1 MKKMAH
7 EQMCDL
13 MVVEKAAEDN
23 DEEEENPKD
32 GCFLSKKQGGT
43 KGTMQ
48 GTKHNVATNTATC
61 RGTNTNMDWTVQED
75 TNNETVLSGENQ
87 RKGKNQTWGRRLVSS
102 ILMSRTKK
110 KQQAQIQQGVD
121 CPILSHRTLV
131 YRKGSKTDS
140 FSKGIDTSRN
150 SSNNLEENEDRQQQQ
165 QQQQQKGQHI
175 LNLEDFHLQLA
186 MAMSLEHEEERKS
199 KLAVTCGYGDNDASN
214 DEIQD
219 IEMAKALSLAE
230 VVQNVGD

>member
-32 GCFLSKKQGGT
+32 GCFLSKKQGDN

-48 GTKHNVATNTATC
+48 GTKHNVATTTATC
-61 RGTNTNMDWTVQED
+61 RGTNTNMDLTVQAD
-75 TNNETVLSGENQ
+75 INNETVLSGVICQENE
-87 RKGKNQTWGRRLVSS
+87 RKGKNRRLVSS

-110 KQQAQIQQGVD
+110 KQQAQIQQGVN
-121 CPILSHRTLV
+121 CPILSHRKLV

-165 QQQQQKGQHI
+165 QQQKGQNI

-186 MAMSLEHEEERKS
+186 MAMSLEQKEERKS
-199 KLAVTCGYGDNDASN
+199 KLAVTCGDGDNDASN

-219 IEMAKALSLAE
+219 IEMAKALSLSE